1 MTRRRASIRVRLT
14 VWYSA
19 IFFAL
24 GAVLLTAS
32 YAIVRH
38 EFDRGD
44 RALQV
49 RVDAPPAAGERG
61 GTLHVRIAPG
71 VPALDGPVIRQLS
84 PRERLAYARARTA
97 YQAAYRHADARA
109 LRRVL
114 AAFVAMLVLLTLASI
129 GAGWIVAGRA
139 LRPISRITS
148 AARGIS
154 DRTLHERIA
163 LDGPHDELRELAE
176 TFDTMLERLEG
187 AFESRKRFVASAS
200 HELLTPIA
208 IVRAELEV
216 TLADP
221 DASAQEL
228 RAMALVIGETN
239 ARMER
244 LIGSLLTL
252 ASSEAGVVR
261 RRPTDLAS
269 AARAAVAAEPALRAY
284 GPLTLHADIEP
295 APVLGDPVLLDQVAS
310 NLIQNAVRY
319 NIDGGVVEVRTGLL
333 GERAIIEVGNS
344 GAFVSEAEAATLGE
358 PFQRLETSRARTTG
372 GYGLGLAVVRS
383 VAQAHGGDIS
393 ILPRPAGGL
402 DVRVT
407 LPVSHQVVELH
418 GLAPSYTARR

>member
-1 MTRRRASIRVRLT
+1 VRPRRASIRVRLT
-14 VWYSA
+14 AWYSA
-19 IFFAL
+19 IFFLL

-32 YAIVRH
+32 YAVVRH
-38 EFDRGD
+38 EFDRSA
-44 RALQV
+44 RTVQV
-49 RVDAPPAAGERG
+49 RVDAPATAETPGRV
-61 GTLHVRIAPG
+61 LRLRIAPG
-71 VPALDGPVIRQLS
+71 VPALDGPVIRQLAPS
-84 PRERLAYARARTA
+84 ERAAYAQARAA
-97 YQAAYRHADARA
+97 YQSAYHRADARG

-114 AAFVAMLVLLTLASI
+114 LAFLGMLVLLTLASI
-129 GAGWIVAGRA
+129 AAGWVVAGRA
-139 LRPISRITS
+139 LRPISRITG

-163 LDGPHDELRELAE
+163 LDGPRDELRELAE
-176 TFDTMLERLEG
+176 TFDSMLDRLEG

-221 DASAQEL
+221 DAGAREL

-261 RRPTDLAS
+261 RRPADLAD
-269 AARAAVAAEPALRAY
+269 AARAAVAGEPAL
-284 GPLTLHADIEP
+284 GEHGTLTLHADLCS
-295 APVLGDPVLLDQVAS
+295 APVLGDAVLLDQVAS

-319 NIDGGVVEVRTGLL
+319 NVEGGAVEIRTKLL
-333 GERAIIEVGNS
+333 GERAIIEVGNT
-344 GAFVSEAEAATLGE
+344 GAVVAEADAATLGE
-358 PFQRLETSRARTTG
+358 PFRRLETSRARTTG

-383 VAQAHGGDIS
+383 VAQAHGGDVAIR
-393 ILPRPAGGL
+393 PRAGGGL

-407 LPVSHQVVELH
+407 LPATRRVAAPLRPVVSS
-418 GLAPSYTARR
+418 GRA